1 MLNLKKLI
9 ITIAKK
15 QVVSDIS
22 LIIQPGMVHAIMGP
36 NGSGKSSLAYALSGH
51 PAYTIGSGCIEF
63 QGIVLNALSPDVRS
77 KMGIFL
83 AMQQSPAIP
92 GVSIFSF
99 LKEVYQAHYGPIPSL
114 ENLKKMVLEYF
125 IAVGLAESFLERSL
139 HDGFSGGERKKFEIV
154 QLLLLK
160 PKLAILDEID
170 SGLDV
175 DALKKIS
182 ATIQYARS
190 QNPDMSLILITH
202 YQRILEYVVPDVVHV
217 MNQGVLT
224 QTGDYQLAQ
233 QIERQGYTNL

>member
-1 MLNLKKLI
+1 MLTLKKLI

-22 LIIQPGMVHAIMGP
+22 LMLTPGTVHAVMGP

-51 PAYTIGSGCIEF
+51 PSYTIESGVIEF
-63 QGIVLNALSPDVRS
+63 QGVTLNGLSPDVRS

-92 GVSIFSF
+92 GVSTFSF
-99 LKEVYQAHYGPIPSL
+99 LKEAYQAHYGPISSL
-114 ENLKKMVLEYF
+114 EDFKKMVLESF
-125 IAVGLAESFLERSL
+125 VAVGLDERFLERSL

-175 DALKKIS
+175 DALKKVS
-182 ATIQYARS
+182 ESIQYARS

-202 YQRILEYVVPDVVHV
+202 YQRILQYVVPDVVHV
-217 MNQGVLT
+217 MNQGVLA
-224 QTGDYQLAQ
+224 QTGDYQLVQ
-233 QIERQGYTNL
+233 RIEQQGYTNL